1 MLLSSAASAIIAAAV
16 GLASY
21 ANALAPDDP
30 ASFAFNLSP
39 VDDLGAQP
47 SDECFYDVTIPDLLD
62 IGFKQY
68 AWVPWSQ
75 LSNESLAIAPH
86 GAFVYKTV
94 NGTLDYQKITNVDVL
109 SNGADLVFGEAT
121 PFMSPAQTFEDVTSG
136 NVTIDDTVMLDR
148 IKTGLNCS
156 ASPVSYESTAEP
168 FVNYKRFAW
177 VSADANKCGEFVY
190 ELKDGGLVQHSC
202 DGPDTNAQQVDE
214 SEEVAVEDE
223 QVDDNESESDATAD
237 VEDGEDEVPNE
248 DTNAQTSTGNVLNF
262 AALST
267 ALAMAS
273 CIHFY

>member
-1 MLLSSAASAIIAAAV
+1 MFDSTMTPLNPPSLLFGLRSHESYLPSRPNYLPSYTVVLDNNMLLSSAASAIIAGAV

-121 PFMSPAQTFEDVTSG
+121 PFMSPAQTFEDVT
-136 NVTIDDTVMLDR
+136 L
-148 IKTGLNCS
+148 
-156 ASPVSYESTAEP
+156 PV
-168 FVNYKRFAW
+168 
-177 VSADANKCGEFVY
+177 
-190 ELKDGGLVQHSC
+190 
-202 DGPDTNAQQVDE
+202 
-214 SEEVAVEDE
+214 
-223 QVDDNESESDATAD
+223 
-237 VEDGEDEVPNE
+237 
-248 DTNAQTSTGNVLNF
+248 
-262 AALST
+262 
-267 ALAMAS
+267 AM
-273 CIHFY
+273 